1 MPHDIKIT
9 KRLPATPDEVYD
21 AWTDPQSLM
30 QWMTPSDAE
39 SCKAK
44 MDVRV
49 GGKFHID
56 MIGEKQT
63 YPHDGEYLKLDRP
76 KVIEFTWI
84 SPGTQMQRTVVTV
97 ELRPVG
103 GETELTLTHKAFP
116 TKDAADQHK
125 KGWTQIVEHLGEVL
139 AKARK

>member
-1 MPHDIKIT
+1 MANDIKIT

-21 AWTDPQSLM
+21 AWTDPKSLM
-30 QWMTPSDAE
+30 QWMTPGDAK

-97 ELRPVG
+97 ELRRVG
-103 GETELTLTHKAFP
+103 EETELTLTHKGFP

-125 KGWTQIVEHLGEVL
+125 QGWSQIVDHLAEVL

>member
-1 MPHDIKIT
+1 MPHDIRIT

-21 AWTDPQSLM
+21 AWTDPKSVM
-30 QWMTPSDAE
+30 QWMTPGPGMS
-39 SCKAK
+39 SKAK

-56 MIGEKQT
+56 MMGDGKT
-63 YPHDGEYLKLDRP
+63 YPHDGEYLRLDRP

-84 SPGTQMQRTVVTV
+84 SPGTQQQRTVVTV
-97 ELRPVG
+97 ELRRAG
-103 GETELTLTHKAFP
+103 DETDLTLTHKMFP

-125 KGWTQIVEHLGEVL
+125 GGWTQIVDHLGEVL

>member
-21 AWTDPQSLM
+21 AWTDPKSVT
-30 QWMTPSDAE
+30 QWMTPGPGMS
-39 SCKAK
+39 SKAK

-56 MIGEKQT
+56 MMGDGKT
-63 YPHDGEYLKLDRP
+63 YPHDGEYLRLDRP

-84 SPGTQMQRTVVTV
+84 SPGTQQQRTVVTV
-97 ELRPVG
+97 ELRRAG
-103 GETELTLTHKAFP
+103 DETDLILTHKMFP
-116 TKDAADQHK
+116 TMDAADQHK
-125 KGWTQIVEHLGEVL
+125 SGWTQIVDHLGEVL